1 MLVVN
6 AVTVQRAIVAYA
18 VVAMAVVGLSVALA
32 CILPLQARMETAAE
46 NAFAYSIDLQAE
58 AVGESVARL
67 RDLARQ
73 VTSRSAIRDALISYN
88 RGQVPLEQLRAFSAD
103 KLVDSLKLS
112 SEMIGIS
119 RLGPDGRELVTV
131 GKPIPR
137 PLWSPES
144 GEPPALGVPSLING
158 AWVVVVSAPILNKDV
173 GREGT
178 DVLLFDAE
186 VLRAHVADVH
196 NLGQTGEVVLGVL
209 GPGGAEVF
217 FPRRS
222 SGPAVD
228 GEVVQAFAAATDGDA
243 TLRLKDAAGDDD
255 TVVVKRLAGVD
266 WIVMA
271 RQSVG
276 ELHRS
281 IDQLVMMV
289 GAGVVVLIAI
299 GIGGFLLLLRPLTGR
314 ALVGTVELRQEM
326 DERQRAQEALARAL
340 ENTIAAV
347 ASTIEMRDPYTAGH
361 QRRVAEIAVAIGRE
375 LGLDAERLKGLHVA
389 GTIHD
394 IGKIAIPTELLTRP
408 GRIGPVEMDIIRC
421 HSRDACDIIK
431 DVEFPWPVAD
441 MIRHHHERMDGSGYP
456 DGLKGDEIILE
467 ARILAVA
474 DVVEA
479 IASDRP
485 YRAAL
490 GLDAALN
497 EITVYRGSLFDANV
511 VDACRKLAADGRLP
525 STGVDDPPPFESWGI
540 AENGEGGED
549 GRQPPSNAVGT
560 LL

>member
-6 AVTVQRAIVAYA
+6 AATIQRAIIAYA
-18 VVAMAVVGLSVALA
+18 VLAMAVVGLGVAVA
-32 CILPLQARMETAAE
+32 SIMPLQARMEAAAE
-46 NAFAYSIDLQAE
+46 SAFAYSIDLQAG

-73 VTSRSAIRDALISYN
+73 VTSRSAIRDALIAYN
-88 RGQVPLEQLRAFSAD
+88 HGRMTAEQLRAFSAD

-112 SEMIGIS
+112 AEMMGIS
-119 RLGPDGRELVTV
+119 RLGPDGRQLVAV
-131 GKPIPR
+131 GKPIAPE
-137 PLWSPES
+137 LWSPET
-144 GEPPALGVPSLING
+144 GEPPAIGAPRLVDG
-158 AWVVVVSAPILNKDV
+158 AWVVVVSAPIL
-173 GREGT
+173 GRDGTQEGT

-186 VLRAHVADVH
+186 AVRAHVADVH
-196 NLGQTGEVVLGVL
+196 NLGQTGELVLGIS

-222 SGPAVD
+222 GGPPVD
-228 GEVVQAFAAATDGDA
+228 REIVEAFAAAVSGDGV
-243 TLRLKDAAGDDD
+243 TLRLKDAVGDDD
-255 TVVVKRLAGVD
+255 AVLVKRVAGTD

-289 GAGVVVLIAI
+289 AAGVVGLIVI

-314 ALVGTVELRQEM
+314 ALVGTVELSQEI
-326 DERQRAQEALARAL
+326 DERQRAQEALSRAL
-340 ENTIAAV
+340 ENTIEAV

-375 LGLDAERLKGLHVA
+375 LGLSEERLKGLHVA
-389 GTIHD
+389 GSIHD
-394 IGKIAIPTELLTRP
+394 IGKIAIPAELLTRP
-408 GRIGPVEMDIIRC
+408 GRILPVEMEIIRC
-421 HSRDACDIIK
+421 HSRDACDILK
-431 DVEFPWPVAD
+431 GVEFPWPVAD
-441 MIRHHHERMDGSGYP
+441 MVRHHHERMDGSGYP

-485 YRAAL
+485 YRPAL
-490 GLDAALN
+490 GLDAALT
-497 EITVYRGSLFDANV
+497 EIQVYRGSLFDADV
-511 VDACRKLAADGRLP
+511 VDACRKLAAEGRLP
-525 STGVDDPPPFESWGI
+525 ATGLGV
-540 AENGEGGED
+540 GGA
-549 GRQPPSNAVGT
+549 S
-560 LL
+560 